1 MDDDGP
7 PRLVRREEIAL
18 LKHLNIH
25 EMVGIVASRAND
37 AKRQAL
43 FLSIPEITARN
54 RCRT

>member
-1 MDDDGP
+1 M
-7 PRLVRREEIAL
+7 